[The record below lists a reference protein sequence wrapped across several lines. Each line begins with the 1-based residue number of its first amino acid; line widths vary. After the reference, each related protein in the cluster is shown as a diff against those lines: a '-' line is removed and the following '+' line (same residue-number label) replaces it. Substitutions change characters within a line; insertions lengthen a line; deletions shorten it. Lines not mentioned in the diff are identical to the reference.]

1 MERRQHRLHRDL
13 HALLT
18 PLLRRGP
25 SLRASSCDGRLPV
38 QTGPPDSPGRPP
50 FNQPLYTM
58 SNILDLQRLA
68 IDTDEDAGWST
79 VSVNCNNTKAE
90 EIGQ

>member
-1 MERRQHRLHRDL
+1 MTGDCLSRPVSRIRRDGH
-13 HALLT
+13 
-18 PLLRRGP
+18 P
-25 SLRASSCDGRLPV
+25 SI
-38 QTGPPDSPGRPP
+38 
-50 FNQPLYTM
+50 NPLYTM

-90 EIGQ
+90 AEVGR

>member
-1 MERRQHRLHRDL
+1 MIAQI
-13 HALLT
+13 
-18 PLLRRGP
+18 
-25 SLRASSCDGRLPV
+25 
-38 QTGPPDSPGRPP
+38 GPPDSPGRPP

-68 IDTDEDAGWST
+68 IDTDKDAGWST

-90 EIGQ
+90 AEVGR